1 MVSKNIDEKDFL
13 LKMDREGHEATRA
26 VDKRASELNAEYPAK
41 AKQTD
46 QTYCGTTQGTIGP
59 VAL

>member
-26 VDKRASELNAEYPAK
+26 SELNAEYLAK

-59 VAL
+59 VEL